1 MHPGGN
7 STPGRF
13 CRVHHDIGDHTV
25 HGWIWKD
32 SGDSAPEYCVVYG
45 RNENGEEGFYRYDQK
60 EMTLQRYFQDPDA
73 ADARSKYL
81 KVAEDYNSLLK
92 DYEIRGMFVIGL
104 FALSILLVII
114 IIVLLLR
121 KPKDRR
127 IRAAADMMTITV
139 TTRADGK
146 TESPSRKRRRRPES
160 PRKRQ
165 REELRPDRLPRG
177 RAFR

>member
-1 MHPGGN
+1 
-7 STPGRF
+7 
-13 CRVHHDIGDHTV
+13 
-25 HGWIWKD
+25 
-32 SGDSAPEYCVVYG
+32 
-45 RNENGEEGFYRYDQK
+45 
-60 EMTLQRYFQDPDA
+60 MTLQRYFQDPDA

-127 IRAAADMMTITV
+127 IRTVTDMMTITV

-146 TESPSRKRRRRPES
+146 TESLSRKRLRRLES
-160 PRKRQ
+160 PRKRR
-165 REELRPDRLPRG
+165 REELRPDRLPPG
-177 RAFR
+177 RTFR